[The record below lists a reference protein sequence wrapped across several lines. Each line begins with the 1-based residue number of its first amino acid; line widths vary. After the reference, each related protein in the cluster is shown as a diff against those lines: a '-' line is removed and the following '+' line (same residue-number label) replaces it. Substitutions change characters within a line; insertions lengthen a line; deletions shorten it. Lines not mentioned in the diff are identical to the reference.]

1 VRDGRMRAETSVVH
15 QGSPMSGAGT
25 ALVTPTPRG
34 SRMKCEA
41 TVEVKVSLVG
51 GGVERLAARYFF
63 QCGSGSPQ
71 FTTEWVK
78 EHA

>member
-1 VRDGRMRAETSVVH
+1 
-15 QGSPMSGAGT
+15 
-25 ALVTPTPRG
+25 LVTPTPRG

-51 GGVERLAARYFF
+51 GGVERLAARYFV
-63 QCGSGSPQ
+63 QSGSGSPQ